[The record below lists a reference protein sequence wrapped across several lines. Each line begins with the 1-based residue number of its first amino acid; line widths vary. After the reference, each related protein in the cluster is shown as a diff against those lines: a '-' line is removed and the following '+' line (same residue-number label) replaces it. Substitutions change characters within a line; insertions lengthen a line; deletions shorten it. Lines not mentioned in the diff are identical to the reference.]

1 MRSSPTVPPSSP
13 APGPSTVARD
23 ALRQHALDQGIA
35 AVDLPGVGV
44 TDRRVRLDGAYNF
57 RDIGGLVG
65 ADGRRVR
72 TGRVYR
78 SDHLNDLSDADLG
91 VIGALGLR
99 AIHDFRLD
107 SEVER
112 QPSRLPTDPPIDV
125 IRCPTGDVPGD
136 TSAVDVV
143 RDILAGLRPVPPADF
158 WDENYLLMLAAGQPM
173 FATVMASLARPEG
186 LPAMYHCTGGKDR
199 TGISTAL
206 LLELLGVADNDIID
220 DFLLTNLYRTPYR
233 VAALRDGLA
242 ANGVDV
248 VATIPIIGV
257 CRSAMERA
265 RGELRTTY
273 GGAEGYLV
281 GGGLDPAVPHRLRD
295 LLLEPA

>member
-143 RDILAGLRPVPPADF
+143 REHRLAGRQHEQVVLVPEVRRWHRPQPGQDVPDH
-158 WDENYLLMLAAGQPM
+158 
-173 FATVMASLARPEG
+173 V
-186 LPAMYHCTGGKDR
+186 HCG
-199 TGISTAL
+199 
-206 LLELLGVADNDIID
+206 GVARN
-220 DFLLTNLYRTPYR
+220 
-233 VAALRDGLA
+233 VAGRAADHVDGRIGRQSARLALHLA
-242 ANGVDV
+242 VEAEVVD
-248 VATIPIIGV
+248 
-257 CRSAMERA
+257 RS
-265 RGELRTTY
+265 
-273 GGAEGYLV
+273 
-281 GGGLDPAVPHRLRD
+281 
-295 LLLEPA
+295 